1 MHLKGFILRKK
12 KISSWNNTYF
22 SKANVIYPKGIN
34 ELKRLIKLLKKKIKI
49 ILFILVKLIIL
60 FRHYYN
66 FLTSL

>member
-34 ELKRLIKLLKKKIKI
+34 ELKRLIKLLKKKK
-49 ILFILVKLIIL
+49 
-60 FRHYYN
+60 
-66 FLTSL
+66 